1 MLTMPVT
8 DLKCISFSPDGRFLA
23 CVGKTWTV
31 KNLESADTGD
41 STKVPVAKETII
53 VWDISRIHK
62 GEKAEI
68 LAKQVSE
75 FNII

>member
-8 DLKCISFSPDGRFLA
+8 HLQCISFSPDGRFLA
-23 CVGKTWTV
+23 CVGKTFTV
-31 KNLESADTGD
+31 REDKK
-41 STKVPVAKETII
+41 TKVKTTFWKETII

-68 LAKQVSE
+68 LAK
-75 FNII
+75 